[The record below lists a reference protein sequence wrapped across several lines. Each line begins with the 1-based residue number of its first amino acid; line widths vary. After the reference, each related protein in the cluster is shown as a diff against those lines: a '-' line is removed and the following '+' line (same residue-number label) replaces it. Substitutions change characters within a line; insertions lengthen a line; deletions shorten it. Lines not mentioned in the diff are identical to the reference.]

1 MFGLLYFCMLLPVN
15 RRLYF
20 GFRKY
25 WTESFY
31 TNRDDEGVK
40 VNIKTWGQNLSDPKY
55 CLRFPGNSCIT
66 LWVFAFY
73 FYMQQNGFINTS
85 KLTTNLKVINFQKM
99 GTSLLNIVQYFRR
112 WIPNNTV
119 SQKVIVLFFSKLHAK
134 SEIIYFWWLSVL
146 FSFWSIQFGFSL
158 VVLFA

>member
-1 MFGLLYFCMLLPVN
+1 MLVLYFVCYCPPN
-15 RRLYF
+15 RRY
-20 GFRKY
+20 
-25 WTESFY
+25 
-31 TNRDDEGVK
+31 
-40 VNIKTWGQNLSDPKY
+40 NLR
-55 CLRFPGNSCIT
+55 LPGNSCIT

-73 FYMQQNGFINTS
+73 FFVQQNGFINTF
-85 KLTTNLKVINFQKM
+85 KFTTNLKVINFPKM
-99 GTSLLNIVQYFRR
+99 GTSLLNILEINNKIFSVVVVQYFRR
-112 WIPNNTV
+112 WIQNNTV

>member
-1 MFGLLYFCMLLPVN
+1 MIFL
-15 RRLYF
+15 
-20 GFRKY
+20 
-25 WTESFY
+25 
-31 TNRDDEGVK
+31 
-40 VNIKTWGQNLSDPKY
+40 I
-55 CLRFPGNSCIT
+55 
-66 LWVFAFY
+66 
-73 FYMQQNGFINTS
+73 
-85 KLTTNLKVINFQKM
+85 M
-99 GTSLLNIVQYFRR
+99 GTILLNILEINNKIFSVVAVQYFRR